1 MDFKTTLQQLIR
13 AFDDAGIGYALIG
26 GFAVGL
32 WGVARGTV
40 DLDFLVDRDALPRL
54 DPIMAQCGF
63 SLVYRSENVSQ
74 FSSPAGGVDFLHAF
88 RRHSR
93 TMLGRALERSLFADA
108 IRVRVLRPED
118 LIGLKVQALA
128 NDPGRTP
135 FDRYDIE
142 ELMRL
147 HGATL
152 DWKQDQFLNYEKTDI
167 LCSLHGAE
175 FGIEDGVCILG
186 PCEGDRLRKVSLKI
200 EDGEIRLDLPTSAA
214 PPHLHGHP
222 PAVR

>member
-1 MDFKTTLQQLIR
+1 MDFKATLQHLIR
-13 AFDDAGIGYALIG
+13 AFDDAAIGYAMIG

-88 RRHSR
+88 RHHSR
-93 TMLGRALERSLFADA
+93 EMLSRAVEHPLFAGA
-108 IRVRVLRPED
+108 MQVRVLRPED
-118 LIGLKVQALA
+118 LIGLKIQALA
-128 NDPGRTP
+128 NDPDRTP

-147 HGATL
+147 HGAAL
-152 DWKQDQFLNYEKTDI
+152 DWTL
-167 LCSLHGAE
+167 
-175 FGIEDGVCILG
+175 IEDYFNLFEMGELFL
-186 PCEGDRLRKVSLKI
+186 ELRGKH
-200 EDGEIRLDLPTSAA
+200 A
-214 PPHLHGHP
+214 PQ
-222 PAVR
+222 

>member
-1 MDFKTTLQQLIR
+1 MISRVSDRLQIGNWR
-13 AFDDAGIGYALIG
+13 NSRPSPRSGYALIG
-26 GFAVGL
+26 RFAVGL

-40 DLDFLVDRDALPRL
+40 ALDFLVDRDALPRL

-93 TMLGRALERSLFADA
+93 TMLGRAVERSLFAGTMT
-108 IRVRVLRPED
+108 IKVLRPED

-128 NDPGRTP
+128 NDPGRMP

-152 DWKQDQFLNYEKTDI
+152 DWTLVEDYFI
-167 LCSLHGAE
+167 LFERGELFQE
-175 FGIEDGVCILG
+175 
-186 PCEGDRLRKVSLKI
+186 LRGKY
-200 EDGEIRLDLPTSAA
+200 A
-214 PPHLHGHP
+214 PK
-222 PAVR
+222 

>member
-1 MDFKTTLQQLIR
+1 MDFKITLQQLIR
-13 AFDDAGIGYALIG
+13 AFDDATIGYALIG

-93 TMLGRALERSLFADA
+93 TMLGRAVERSLFAGTMT
-108 IRVRVLRPED
+108 IKVLRPED

-128 NDPGRTP
+128 NDPGRMP

-152 DWKQDQFLNYEKTDI
+152 DWTLV
-167 LCSLHGAE
+167 
-175 FGIEDGVCILG
+175 EDYFTLFERGELFQ
-186 PCEGDRLRKVSLKI
+186 ELRGKY
-200 EDGEIRLDLPTSAA
+200 A
-214 PPHLHGHP
+214 PK
-222 PAVR
+222 